1 MPKVIPEYKKKA
13 KQRIIEAGAGMF
25 VQKGYHGTSMDDIA
39 QVLGV
44 SKGAIYQYFKS
55 KDELFSLVVESIL
68 EVQKDEVMSVILSDN
83 PMYIASEEFFEG
95 RVRTALEA
103 RSFGFDLLFEAAR
116 NEALRTRMTEIYDS
130 SYVDFLEHIKRLKQ
144 EGTIKR
150 SADVG
155 TIWKGLVALRDGL
168 IISVFFGADVS
179 DAKKTWKKV
188 ATILLSEILT
198 KKTESNR

>member
-1 MPKVIPEYKKKA
+1 MPKVVPEYKTQA
-13 KQRIIEAGAGMF
+13 KQRIIEAGASMF
-25 VQKGYHGTSMDDIA
+25 IQKGYHGTSMDDIA

-44 SKGAIYQYFKS
+44 SKGAIYQYFKT
-55 KDELFSLVVESIL
+55 KDQLFSLVVESIL
-68 EVQKDEVMSVILSDN
+68 KSQKEEVKSVILSDN

-116 NEALRTRMTEIYDS
+116 NESLRTRMTEIYES
-130 SYVDFLEHIKRLKQ
+130 SYVDFMGHIERLKQ
-144 EGTIKR
+144 RGVIKR

-155 TIWKGLVALRDGL
+155 AIWKGLVALRDGL

-179 DAKKTWKKV
+179 DARKTWKKV
-188 ATILLSEILT
+188 ATILLNKILV
-198 KKTESNR
+198 

>member
-1 MPKVIPEYKKKA
+1 MPKVVPEYKKKA
-13 KQRIIEAGAGMF
+13 KQRIIEAGASIF

-39 QVLGV
+39 ELLGV

-68 EVQKDEVMSVILSDN
+68 VGQKDEVMSIIISDN

-116 NEALRTRMTEIYDS
+116 NEALRSRMTEIYES
-130 SYVDFLEHIKRLKQ
+130 SYVDFLGQIERLKQ
-144 EGTIKR
+144 GGIIER

-155 TIWKGLVALRDGL
+155 AIWKGLVALRDGL

-179 DAKKTWKKV
+179 DAKKTWEKV
-188 ATILLSEILT
+188 ATMLLSEILT